1 MNKLEDLEDPE
12 DLGDLGDRESLKE
25 KREGPP
31 GEKYYLLNS
40 LTILTEER
48 KN

>member
-12 DLGDLGDRESLKE
+12 DQEDLGDRESLKE
-25 KREGPP
+25 KREGLP